1 MIDSSVFPTE
11 PDADDIVRGNLLLAA
26 SNAAIGIAPGV
37 GRTQRA
43 SEPAAGFV
51 AFSLS
56 RSMGVHRAWHASD
69 DYCANAVNDFDNSS
83 IRSSLL
89 PDADGVIG
97 H

>member
-43 SEPAAGFV
+43 SSRFRRLQPER
-51 AFSLS
+51 
-56 RSMGVHRAWHASD
+56 RSMGVHRAGTHLTTTAPTPSTI
-69 DYCANAVNDFDNSS
+69 STT
-83 IRSSLL
+83 L
-89 PDADGVIG
+89 PSARRCYPMRTA
-97 H
+97 

>member
-11 PDADDIVRGNLLLAA
+11 PNADDIVRGNLLLAA

-56 RSMGVHRAWHASD
+56 AVAWACTVPGTHLTTTAPTPSTI
-69 DYCANAVNDFDNSS
+69 STT
-83 IRSSLL
+83 L
-89 PDADGVIG
+89 PSARRCYPMRTA
-97 H
+97 